1 MNNYTGRPRP
11 DGSRTQPRF
20 NPEEWSVYE
29 RTLAN
34 DDRTNNHAEAAHKKL
49 QTHFN
54 CRHPSIWHFITVLQK
69 VQKVFLSCS
78 FKKLSSFL
86 QGTDADFAHFI
97 AGLEPP
103 PKRRK
108 YRETDARIL
117 TKVQNYRPFNND
129 HNYNL
134 NNRQIIEYLKG
145 ISRNYRMNP

>member
-86 QGTDADFAHFI
+86 
-97 AGLEPP
+97 
-103 PKRRK
+103 
-108 YRETDARIL
+108 
-117 TKVQNYRPFNND
+117 
-129 HNYNL
+129 
-134 NNRQIIEYLKG
+134 
-145 ISRNYRMNP
+145 